1 MYHNLLLVFPFPLP
15 SCLRIRLVLFPQNVC
30 FMDRSKKKHLIRYH
44 AFQVYINKSPM
55 LENVEIAFLEEELP
69 PSQTSPHFTQ
79 PLDEELYPLE
89 RDENVRIQ
97 CVVAGEPCPKIVW
110 SVRL

>member
-1 MYHNLLLVFPFPLP
+1 MKT
-15 SCLRIRLVLFPQNVC
+15 S
-30 FMDRSKKKHLIRYH
+30 
-44 AFQVYINKSPM
+44 

-110 SVRL
+110 SVRF